1 MSIKKISMVVLSLLG
16 LSMITGCGNEKSN
29 EMKVSATLFPAYDFV
44 REITKGE
51 VDVDLILKP
60 GTDLHSFDP
69 TPKDIVNIQ
78 ESDLFIYIGS
88 EKWAYDII
96 ETLDTK
102 KTKVIRLM
110 DYVDLKEELITDGME
125 HNHDHEEEHHDHE
138 HNEDCDHEHHDHD
151 HEDCDHEEEH
161 HDHEHNE
168 DCDHEHNE
176 DCDHEHHDH
185 EHEHHDHEEED
196 HDHDHEHHEDCD
208 HEHHDNSKLS
218 YNEIIKYDEH
228 IWTSI
233 KNCIVLVEEI
243 NEELIKIDEKNK
255 EKFNENTKNYIEKLE
270 EKDNEFETIFE
281 NANNKNLIVAD
292 RFPFT
297 YFVNDYNITAYAA
310 FTGCSS
316 STNASPKTLSFLINK
331 MKELNVKAIYH
342 VELSNKEIANA
353 ITENTKVLVKEFNSG
368 HNMSKSDFDKGVT
381 YLDIINNNLENI
393 KSGF

>member
-151 HEDCDHEEEH
+151 HEDCDHEH
-161 HDHEHNE
+161 HDH
-168 DCDHEHNE
+168 
-176 DCDHEHHDH
+176 
-185 EHEHHDHEEED
+185 
-196 HDHDHEHHEDCD
+196 D